1 MSTVLAAADD
11 AVTELGASPALPR
24 IAPAAAHAL
33 CRLYGACAPLE
44 LTLGGESWQLEWNAA
59 PVRIAQRENFG
70 FKLGPHDG
78 IVGID
83 VVAVA
88 RLAREREI
96 HRLPREL
103 RCVLWADAL
112 QGVGEA
118 LERITRLRFE
128 WMLPDAS
135 LDTAQAQAHA
145 ARFELRNTGT
155 RESFG
160 GFLQF
165 TQAEALDGL
174 LAALALPPPRVH
186 ASLDALRI
194 RLPFSLGRTQIA
206 LRELAAVRPG
216 DIVAIEEWGSSG
228 AALAVSAE
236 LGRARLRLTGLA
248 EGSRITLHPTKDL
261 TMNRDL
267 PDTGIVPEDPDAAA
281 LPLDRLDALEVSL
294 RFEVGDLSLSLG
306 ELKSIRPGH
315 VFDLGQPLNRSPVR
329 ILAHGNVLGKGHLV
343 AVGDRLGVRV
353 AEFAPGEIQ

>member
-24 IAPAAAHAL
+24 IAAAAAQAL
-33 CRLYGACAPLE
+33 GRLYGACGPLP
-44 LTLGGESWQLEWNAA
+44 LTLGGQAWQLEWNAA
-59 PVRIAQRENFG
+59 PPRIVQRENFG
-70 FKLGPHDG
+70 FKLGPHEG
-78 IVGID
+78 VVGID
-83 VVAVA
+83 AVAVA
-88 RLAREREI
+88 SLAKEREL

-103 RCVLWADAL
+103 RCVLWADAMH
-112 QGVGEA
+112 GVGEA
-118 LERITRLRFE
+118 LERLTRLRFE
-128 WMLPDAS
+128 WMLPEAS
-135 LDTAQAQAHA
+135 LDTAQPQSHA
-145 ARFELRNTGT
+145 ARFELQRLDAA
-155 RESFG
+155 ESFG
-160 GFLQF
+160 GFVQF
-165 TQAEALDGL
+165 AQADALDGL
-174 LAALALPPPRVH
+174 LAGLVLPPSTAR

-228 AALAVSAE
+228 AALAVSAD
-236 LGRARLRLTGLA
+236 LGRAGLRLTGLA

-267 PDTGIVPEDPDAAA
+267 PDNGLVPEDPDAAA

-353 AEFAPGEIQ
+353 SEFAPGEIQ